1 MIKQI
6 DYKPSLKCVAIRK
19 KIRLVD
25 RLKAH
30 KLDRLQTD
38 LTKLDWKLNCE
49 VIYKFDY
56 KTAIANSIEY
66 SNAKSIE
73 HSIAKPIEYSIAKPI
88 ECSIARSIAI
98 STVNPIA
105 KSITD

>member
-49 VIYKFDY
+49 VDYKFDY
-56 KTAIANSIEY
+56 ETAIANS
-66 SNAKSIE
+66 
-73 HSIAKPIEYSIAKPI
+73 IEYSIAKPI